1 MSLMYIDELDEL
13 KIQWQNAYEQYEED
27 AEVLN
32 NRIYHAQSEYDNA
45 ISVLNAERN
54 DLRSEIRL
62 LYNFLGGLEGAC
74 PGPRITP
81 FDFVRE
87 RPANRDSDS
96 IEYNGNAA
104 CDIQIQSIEKGIVKN
119 VLKYGGI
126 ALIGGGP
133 IGIGAM
139 GAFDFFR
146 SRSKNKKQ
154 YEDCLLEFENQKI
167 KWKDDLNT
175 RREIVKQWE
184 LVSRMAG
191 QYHGCIATVK
201 DTIQDTIIPELGLV
215 KAFLYANSIQEAI
228 ICDDSISNITATEI
242 QVLQNTPFDVH
253 YQFVRNVFDYYT
265 LISSFFRQT
274 VLTDIISD
282 CGNTDQKEQKF
293 NRSIEDIRNKT
304 KNIKNYS
311 VINR

>member
-1 MSLMYIDELDEL
+1 MSLMYIDELAEL
-13 KIQWQNAYEQYEED
+13 KIQWQNAYEQYKED

-32 NRIYHAQSEYDNA
+32 DRIYRAQSEYDNA

-104 CDIQIQSIEKGIVKN
+104 CDIPRQSIEKGIVKN
-119 VLKYGGI
+119 ALKYGGV

-154 YEDCLLEFENQKI
+154 YEDCLLAFENQKI

>member
-1 MSLMYIDELDEL
+1 MSLMYKDELDEL
-13 KIQWQNAYEQYEED
+13 KIQWQNAYEQYKED
-27 AEVLN
+27 AQVLN

-96 IEYNGNAA
+96 IEYNGNEA
-104 CDIQIQSIEKGIVKN
+104 CDIQIKSIEKGIVKN
-119 VLKYGGI
+119 ALKYGGV

-154 YEDCLLEFENQKI
+154 YEDCLLTFENQKI

-175 RREIVKQWE
+175 RREIVKLWE